1 MPNYRKITQSGQ
13 NVIEIE
19 YIQSK
24 DRGAATK
31 TRQQSAGATNASQ
44 QLANYFNT
52 IRRVS
57 RLANKNFTEDDLFL
71 TPTYRGTIQ
80 PTPAEAKKMINQFFR
95 DVRKLRGV
103 LRMPDLKY
111 LEVTE
116 NKKRGRIH
124 HHVLMNK
131 MSMDDV
137 ARVWAHGRVIA
148 SPLEP
153 GDYTGIAHYIL
164 KDMPEANQ
172 RRYKYSKNLIRP
184 ESTYE
189 PISRATLESEIPQ
202 IKGFKMVFETKTS
215 IDQETHKAL
224 YRYAKFVRE
233 GKNDIATG
241 FKEINEDW
249 NGAD

>member
-1 MPNYRKITQSGQ
+1 MPNYRKITKSGQ
-13 NVIEIE
+13 NVIEVE
-19 YIQSK
+19 YIQSL

-31 TRQQSAGATNASQ
+31 TRQQSEGATNAIQ

-57 RLANKNFTEDDLFL
+57 RLANANFTVDDLFI
-71 TPTYRGTIQ
+71 TPTYRGILQ
-80 PTPAEAKKMINQFFR
+80 PTQEEAKKMINQFFR
-95 DVRKLRGV
+95 DIRKIRGV
-103 LRMPDLKY
+103 LRMDDLKY

-131 MSMDDV
+131 MSTDDV
-137 ARVWAHGRVIA
+137 FRIWPHGRVIA

-164 KDMPEANQ
+164 KDMPQPNQ

-184 ESTYE
+184 ESIYE

-202 IKGFKMVFETKTS
+202 MPGFRMVYETKTS
-215 IDQETHKAL
+215 IDQETHKSL
-224 YRYAKFVRE
+224 YRYAKFVRIGAE
-233 GKNDIATG
+233 DIAIG
-241 FKEINEDW
+241 GKEIEEDW
-249 NGAD
+249 NNAD

>member
-31 TRQQSAGATNASQ
+31 TRQQSEGITNASQ
-44 QLANYFNT
+44 QLANYFNI

-57 RLANKNFTEDDLFL
+57 RLANANFTEEDLFITL
-71 TPTYRGTIQ
+71 TYRGKIQ
-80 PTPAEAKKMINQFFR
+80 PTPEEAKQKINQFFR
-95 DVRKLRGV
+95 DIRKLRGV
-103 LRMPDLKY
+103 LRMPEPKY

-116 NKKRGRIH
+116 NKKRNRIH
-124 HHVLMNK
+124 HHALINK

-137 ARVWAHGRVIA
+137 CRIWPHGRVIA

-153 GDYTGIAHYIL
+153 GEYTGIAHYIL
-164 KDMPEANQ
+164 KDMAEPNQ

-184 ESTYE
+184 ESVYE
-189 PISRATLESEIPQ
+189 PISRATLESELPEIP
-202 IKGFKMVFETKTS
+202 GFKVVYNTTTC
-215 IDQETHKAL
+215 IDQETHKSI
-224 YRYAKFVRE
+224 YRYWKLTRE
-233 GKNDIATG
+233 GTEDIATG
-241 FKEINEDW
+241 GKEINEDG
-249 NGAD
+249 NEKF